1 MSRTASGE
9 CLEDAQVTPP
19 AAYKDPPSV
28 PTSERLCYKAKT
40 LKAPHQHSSK
50 PSLAL
55 LALVV
60 VLMLSPGA
68 VKATPGLTERS
79 ARSVDVLYGGEL
91 IDSSDQV
98 KGDNKEAI
106 PRSSF
111 NGPEQPSGR
120 MLGGAAI
127 PSKRIHLT
135 ANS

>member
-1 MSRTASGE
+1 MFE
-9 CLEDAQVTPP
+9 
-19 AAYKDPPSV
+19 
-28 PTSERLCYKAKT
+28 
-40 LKAPHQHSSK
+40 APYQHSSK
-50 PSLAL
+50 PSAGYLTDGRLHWPSLKHRRGLAL

-60 VLMLSPGA
+60 VLMLTPGA

-91 IDSSDQV
+91 VDSSDQV